1 MKFSTDG
8 LVIRTVNVGESDRAV
23 TVLTRDR
30 GLMSAFATGARKQ
43 NSKNGAATSLLTYS
57 DFTVSKT
64 KDTCRITDS
73 ETREV
78 FFGLRGDIMKYALAQ
93 YICELCL
100 VLVPYDV
107 EDSETLRLVLNS
119 LYYLSSGKL
128 GVFSVKAVTELRLMS
143 VAGFMPELSCC
154 RRCGKESADKFYL
167 DTVGGEIVCKDCCRE
182 GAGLIELDR
191 TTLAAA
197 RHIIY
202 SPLDRLYSFSL
213 PENAAK
219 YLSRVTE
226 QYLLSQTAHR
236 FKTLDFFHGI
246 SSPL

>member
-57 DFTVSKT
+57 DFTVSKN

-100 VLVPYDV
+100 VLVPM
-107 EDSETLRLVLNS
+107 TLRTAKRCGWCS
-119 LYYLSSGKL
+119 IR
-128 GVFSVKAVTELRLMS
+128 FII
-143 VAGFMPELSCC
+143 C
-154 RRCGKESADKFYL
+154 RRESSACF
-167 DTVGGEIVCKDCCRE
+167 
-182 GAGLIELDR
+182 
-191 TTLAAA
+191 
-197 RHIIY
+197 
-202 SPLDRLYSFSL
+202 P
-213 PENAAK
+213 
-219 YLSRVTE
+219 
-226 QYLLSQTAHR
+226 
-236 FKTLDFFHGI
+236 
-246 SSPL
+246 